1 MRRGEVTLIAGLV
14 VCAQAAIAQSNK
26 STVPDLTGVYE
37 IVPNNVTIPGG
48 LKNSGSPEELSLQP
62 AAAAKAK
69 ATDLNQDP
77 AKTCQFIG
85 PFRMM
90 AREGTMIDVLPS
102 LKQNRIFILFED
114 YFTGF
119 FREIFL
125 DRPPAPKQEFPDRD
139 PGQGDSFGK
148 WEGDTLVVD
157 TINFNKYVWL
167 NANGAPHSD
176 ALHLTERVRLV
187 GNGQYL
193 EVNVTADDPKV
204 LTKPYPYTRYYK
216 KVDKGVPQYVC
227 TDDLVEHAIPA
238 VN

>member
-1 MRRGEVTLIAGLV
+1 LEATLIASLV
-14 VCAQAAIAQSNK
+14 VCAQSAIAQSNK
-26 STVPDLTGVYE
+26 STAPDLTGIYE

-69 ATDLNQDP
+69 ATDLTQDP

-90 AREGTMIDVLPS
+90 AREGSMIDVLPS
-102 LKQNRIFILFED
+102 FKQNRIFILFED

-125 DRPPAPKQEFPDRD
+125 DRPPTPKQEFPDRD
-139 PGQGDSFGK
+139 PGQGESFGK

-157 TINFNKYVWL
+157 TINFNKCVWL
-167 NANGAPHSD
+167 NAHGAPHSD
-176 ALHLTERVRLV
+176 ALRLTERYRLV

-193 EVNVTADDPKV
+193 EIKVTADDAKV
-204 LTKPYPYTRYYK
+204 LTRPYSYTRYYK
-216 KVDKGVPQYVC
+216 KVDKEVPQYVC
-227 TDDLVEHAIPA
+227 TDDLVQH
-238 VN
+238 

>member
-1 MRRGEVTLIAGLV
+1 MPRLLRSNSIMRRGEVTLIAGLV

-90 AREGTMIDVLPS
+90 AREGTLIDVLPS
-102 LKQNRIFILFED
+102 LKENRIFILFED

-119 FREIFL
+119 LCVHFL
-125 DRPPAPKQEFPDRD
+125 DRPPAPQ
-139 PGQGDSFGK
+139 Q
-148 WEGDTLVVD
+148 
-157 TINFNKYVWL
+157 
-167 NANGAPHSD
+167 
-176 ALHLTERVRLV
+176 
-187 GNGQYL
+187 
-193 EVNVTADDPKV
+193 
-204 LTKPYPYTRYYK
+204 
-216 KVDKGVPQYVC
+216 
-227 TDDLVEHAIPA
+227 
-238 VN
+238 